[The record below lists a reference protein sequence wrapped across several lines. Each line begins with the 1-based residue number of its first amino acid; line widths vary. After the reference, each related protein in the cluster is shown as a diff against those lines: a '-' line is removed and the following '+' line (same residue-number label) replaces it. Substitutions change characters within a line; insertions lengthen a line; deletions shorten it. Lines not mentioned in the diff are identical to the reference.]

1 MQSIFE
7 QIEWGT
13 KREYVPTGPDD
24 AHFTKDRMANSTL
37 QPSGLGSQ
45 FLGLCHYAYG
55 CNNLCRDHFAL
66 GRIMS
71 HPAFI
76 PNSPGEDGS

>member
-37 QPSGLGSQ
+37 
-45 FLGLCHYAYG
+45 
-55 CNNLCRDHFAL
+55 
-66 GRIMS
+66 
-71 HPAFI
+71 
-76 PNSPGEDGS
+76 